1 MLAML
6 SATASFALRSRSRQI
21 TIGVCVA
28 ELVLSAVTLAY
39 TLSTGSSFV
48 YTMGRVSA
56 PWGNEIRAGALEALF
71 ALMFSGILLFSITG
85 GLRDINRDIPN
96 NKEHFFFVMIS
107 LLLGALLAVTY
118 TNDIFTAYVFID
130 IITISACSIIT
141 IKPGGKPLIATM
153 LYLIM
158 SLVGSSLVL
167 LSISLLYA
175 VTGHLLMEPLHGAVQ
190 ALAAAGS
197 YTLPLFVL
205 FALMAVGLA
214 MKSALFPFHV
224 WLPGAHASAT
234 TASSSILSGLIIKC
248 YLIFL
253 LKVICRV
260 LGPAVAAQIH
270 VGDMLLIFGILGMI
284 IGSLYAIRQR
294 DIKRMLSY
302 STVAQIGYICIGIG
316 LGTTAGRVAACFHIL
331 VHAVAKA
338 MLFTSAG
345 GLIGVSQH
353 RRDYDSLRGAARR
366 DPLSGAVF
374 LCGALSMVGIP
385 LFSGFVSKFYL
396 AFASVNTPFT
406 EVVVL
411 SVMVVSTLLNAM
423 YYLPVILGLFS
434 KPLDETSAP
443 ARAYNP
449 FLYRFSLSAFMVF
462 HMGLGLVPTPIL
474 EIIEQGLAAF
484 G

>member
-158 SLVGSSLVL
+158 

-205 FALMAVGLA
+205 FALMAVGLT

-270 VGDMLLIFGILGMI
+270 VGYAADLWHSGNDHRLSVRHPATGHQEDAFLLHSGP
-284 IGSLYAIRQR
+284 
-294 DIKRMLSY
+294 D
-302 STVAQIGYICIGIG
+302 
-316 LGTTAGRVAACFHIL
+316 RVYLHRHRPWNHCR
-331 VHAVAKA
+331 KG
-338 MLFTSAG
+338 G
-345 GLIGVSQH
+345 GL
-353 RRDYDSLRGAARR
+353 
-366 DPLSGAVF
+366 LSHSGSC
-374 LCGALSMVGIP
+374 CG
-385 LFSGFVSKFYL
+385 
-396 AFASVNTPFT
+396 
-406 EVVVL
+406 
-411 SVMVVSTLLNAM
+411 
-423 YYLPVILGLFS
+423 
-434 KPLDETSAP
+434 
-443 ARAYNP
+443 
-449 FLYRFSLSAFMVF
+449 
-462 HMGLGLVPTPIL
+462 
-474 EIIEQGLAAF
+474 
-484 G
+484 